1 MVVSMVIEYV
11 GVKEINGS
19 LIVLD
24 GVKNA
29 SFEET
34 VVIRLQHP

>member
-1 MVVSMVIEYV
+1 MIIDYV

-24 GVKNA
+24 GVKGVFQRGNC
-29 SFEET
+29 
-34 VVIRLQHP
+34 

>member
-1 MVVSMVIEYV
+1 MIIDYV

-24 GVKNA
+24 GVKGVSQRGNC
-29 SFEET
+29 
-34 VVIRLQHP
+34 